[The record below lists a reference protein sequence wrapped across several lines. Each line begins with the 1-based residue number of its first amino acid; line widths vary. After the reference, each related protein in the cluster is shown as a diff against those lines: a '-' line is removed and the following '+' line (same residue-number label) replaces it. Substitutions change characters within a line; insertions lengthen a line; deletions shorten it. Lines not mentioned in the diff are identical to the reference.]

1 MKELKEFQESL
12 DLNQRQMARLLGIS
26 ESYLSEILAGR
37 KTPSKKLARKI
48 SQMTGIS
55 ILKLL
60 FPQGVQDE
68 ARD

>member
-1 MKELKEFQESL
+1 MKELREFQKSL

-26 ESYLSEILAGR
+26 EPNLSEILAGR

-48 SQMTGIS
+48 SQKTGIS

-60 FPQGVQDE
+60 FPLGGQDE
-68 ARD
+68 ARN

>member
-1 MKELKEFQESL
+1 MKELREFQESL